1 MGRRG
6 RRKRRKKRQ
15 STPVQVAPQVSSLA
29 PAIKPAAMKFG
40 LGGNLMKNLQVNIP
54 QKNPVFYEDWDI
66 NNDGDINV
74 EDAQGWVAKG
84 RQDLAKQVSTMI
96 GSRNYPAKSPVPSK
110 NITKKQSVKKI
121 YGIPKT
127 RWMKLKPAA
136 RKAQAKRFQR
146 SARAKVQASRRQNR
160 MFRGAARLSGAQP
173 DSREQGRLRRTARR
187 MHFNLERARRK
198 NRIKR

>member
-1 MGRRG
+1 
-6 RRKRRKKRQ
+6 
-15 STPVQVAPQVSSLA
+15 
-29 PAIKPAAMKFG
+29 
-40 LGGNLMKNLQVNIP
+40 
-54 QKNPVFYEDWDI
+54 
-66 NNDGDINV
+66 
-74 EDAQGWVAKG
+74 
-84 RQDLAKQVSTMI
+84 
-96 GSRNYPAKSPVPSK
+96 
-110 NITKKQSVKKI
+110 
-121 YGIPKT
+121 
-127 RWMKLKPAA
+127 MKLKPAA